1 MIFSMLKINKK
12 ISAALAGIAI
22 GAASLWG
29 LSMWQQIPAA
39 DLLGVLLAI
48 LLLLL
53 LGLALVAFCTVALC
67 KLLIAAAKRIGQR
80 LSK

>member
-53 LGLALVAFCTVALC
+53 GLALVAFCTVALC